1 MEAHGEDLR
10 AESGDAKLAEQVKRD
25 YRRAR
30 LTPRQKALAR
40 FAVQVT
46 RRPASVRPRSLDAL
60 RKHGL
65 TDRDILDAVQ
75 VISYFNYIN
84 RIADALGI
92 DPEPEMLPA
101 LKSKKKRA

>member
-1 MEAHGEDLR
+1 M
-10 AESGDAKLAEQVKRD
+10 KRD

-40 FAVQVT
+40 FAVKVT
-46 RRPASVRPRSLDAL
+46 RKPASVRPGDLDAL
-60 RKHGL
+60 RKQGL
-65 TDRDILDAVQ
+65 SDRDILDAVQ

-92 DPEPEMLPA
+92 DPEPEMLPVP
-101 LKSKKKRA
+101 KRRK